1 MNKAVLLG
9 EGERLKS
16 LRANRNKGNMQPQ
29 EERHSGHPPECTR
42 YLGGERLSGSNRG
55 TLDEMHYIGDRE
67 LVEPTSKSKTGHQV
81 RDGVAIPQS
90 KL

>member
-42 YLGGERLSGSNRG
+42 HLGGERPSG
-55 TLDEMHYIGDRE
+55 L
-67 LVEPTSKSKTGHQV
+67 KQ
-81 RDGVAIPQS
+81 RD
-90 KL
+90 LR